1 MTKERY
7 IAIDA
12 SEVERQIAKL
22 FTDYA
27 DDLAGDDALRADLIE
42 SESDLHSIMS
52 RIIDHRQEALGMVAM
67 IKERASHLEE
77 RKKRFEAR
85 AGAMTALALR
95 LMQVARQTKLVIP
108 EASISILEGKDI
120 VVIDDEDALPQG
132 YTRTKTEPDKI
143 AIKAAFALGNPIPG
157 AHIERGPDSLTVRV
171 K

>member
-1 MTKERY
+1 MPKERY

-12 SEVERQIAKL
+12 AEVEKQVANL

-27 DDLAGDDALRADLIE
+27 DELADDFALRADLVE
-42 SESDLHSIMS
+42 GETDLHSIMS

-67 IKERASHLEE
+67 IKERASHLDE

-95 LMQVARQTKLVIP
+95 LMQVAQQTKLVIP
-108 EASISILEGKDI
+108 EASISILEGKDS
-120 VVIDDEDALPQG
+120 VVIDDLDELPQG
-132 YTRTKTEPDKI
+132 AYRIKKEADKV
-143 AIKAAFALGNPIPG
+143 AIKESIQSGSEIPG
-157 AHIERGPDSLTVRV
+157 ARLERGADTIQVRL